1 MWDRDPVR
9 VFRLRLSDPE
19 NLTYET
25 LARLKRYVDYF
36 SVAMYKQ
43 NVVYLTGGREK
54 AERSVYEFEL
64 NQNKWRVAKSMNEGR
79 YGHSSIFLD

>member
-1 MWDRDPVR
+1 MR

-64 NQNKWRVAKSMNEGR
+64 NQDKWRVAKSMNEGR